1 MSGAIRRFD
10 AARLSPA
17 QRLGLT
23 AALVALGV
31 ALSAFAVPIGPAR
44 VFPFQHLVNVVAGVM
59 VGPLHA
65 VVAALSISIIRNA
78 LGTGTILAF
87 PGSIFG
93 ALLVGLAYHRLRRSD
108 AIAFLEPV
116 GTVLLGATTGYLLI
130 AGLDGPTTLLG
141 IVRALPPS
149 PQAYLGLVPP
159 GLLALMAAF
168 AASSIPGAI
177 LGYLAL
183 RALRRAH
190 LR

>member
-1 MSGAIRRFD
+1 MSGAVRRFD

-59 VGPLHA
+59 VGPLYA
-65 VVAALSISIIRNA
+65 LFAALSISIIRNA

-108 AIAFLEPV
+108 AVAFLEPV

-149 PQAYLGLVPP
+149 PQAYLGVVPP

-168 AASSIPGAI
+168 AASSVPGAI

-190 LR
+190 IR

>member
-1 MSGAIRRFD
+1 MSGAVRRFD

-31 ALSAFAVPIGPAR
+31 ALSAFALPIGPAR

-59 VGPLHA
+59 VGPLYA

-108 AIAFLEPV
+108 AAAFLEPV

-190 LR
+190 IR

>member
-1 MSGAIRRFD
+1 MSGALRRFD

-65 VVAALSISIIRNA
+65 VFAALSISIIRNA

-93 ALLVGLAYHRLRRSD
+93 ALLVGLAYHRIRRSD
-108 AIAFLEPV
+108 GAAFLEPV

-141 IVRALPPS
+141 IVRALPPT
-149 PQAYLGLVPP
+149 PQAYLGVVPP

-190 LR
+190 IR

>member
-1 MSGAIRRFD
+1 MSGAVRRFD

-108 AIAFLEPV
+108 AAAFLEPV
-116 GTVLLGATTGYLLI
+116 GTVFLGATTGYLLI

-149 PQAYLGLVPP
+149 SQAYLGLVPP

-190 LR
+190 IR